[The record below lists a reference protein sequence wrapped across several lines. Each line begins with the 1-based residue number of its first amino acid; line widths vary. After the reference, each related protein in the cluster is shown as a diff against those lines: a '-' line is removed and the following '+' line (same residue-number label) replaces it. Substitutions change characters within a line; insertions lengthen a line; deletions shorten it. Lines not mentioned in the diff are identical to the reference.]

1 MKLKTFL
8 LEQQPAMDEE
18 TGPIQAEG
26 NPEAQPADEE
36 SAIAQRIKKDP
47 YEMNFLTPLP
57 EKLEFHQIPKINDA
71 RS

>member
-8 LEQQPAMDEE
+8 LEQQPAMDEG

-36 SAIAQRIKKDP
+36 SAIA
-47 YEMNFLTPLP
+47 
-57 EKLEFHQIPKINDA
+57 
-71 RS
+71 